1 MTQKNTA
8 QTQKHSDGTNSKRHS
23 TKHPS
28 QHARILQ
35 WLANGSITNYEMHTR
50 GINAPTARISEL
62 RRMGY
67 SIQDR
72 YEPFINQFGQNVK
85 IKRYWLAV

>member
-8 QTQKHSDGTNSKRHS
+8 KTQKHSDGTNSKRHS

-67 SIQDR
+67 PIQDR
-72 YEPFINQFGQNVK
+72 YEPFINQFGQKVK

>member
-8 QTQKHSDGTNSKRHS
+8 QTANHSDSTNSKRHS
-23 TKHPS
+23 TKPPS

-35 WLANGSITNYEMHTR
+35 WLKNGGITNYEMHTR
-50 GINAPTARISEL
+50 GINAATARISEL

-67 SIQDR
+67 PVQDR
-72 YEPFINQFGQNVK
+72 YEPHTNQFGRKTK
-85 IKRYWLAV
+85 IKRYWLA